1 MKFFVCFCPLGSDCK
16 KGNKRLGKH
25 KLEDEARQQIHH
37 HLVHSTFHSLTDA
50 DAAELAE
57 KAEIIE
63 EDWDDAAAAP
73 AGSVDTGKGGSGS
86 GKGDGKHHASSSSW
100 WEGDWKQ
107 QSWSSS
113 DRPGPYQV
121 AVPKFATDRGIG
133 ATCLSSMARA
143 EAAARTA
150 ARMARAAATAFEQEA
165 DVLNMEMQKVK
176 AAMQP

>member
-1 MKFFVCFCPLGSDCK
+1 MKFFVCFCPLGNDCK

-25 KLEDEARQQIHH
+25 KLEDEARQQIQH
-37 HLVHSTFHSLTDA
+37 HLVHSTFHSMTDA

-57 KAEIIE
+57 KAELTE
-63 EDWDDAAAAP
+63 EDWADTDF
-73 AGSVDTGKGGSGS
+73 VDTGKGGSGS
-86 GKGDGKHHASSSSW
+86 GKGDGKGDGKQRASSW

-107 QSWSSS
+107 HSWSSS

-121 AVPKFATDRGIG
+121 AVPKFAADHGIG